1 MADDGGLR
9 GARLGAQSWI
19 LGLLEKGFGNT
30 QITEFLREFELS
42 YRNQDMFR
50 DINRLREGILSQQAV
65 RALGPGEEVPES
77 AMQTRLQKYPWI
89 EPYRAEVT
97 FAARNIETG
106 EVTQRTVTQHFR
118 QRPSQND
125 VLNEIAKQDVRWR
138 DQSGIELVSVSNVL
152 YLRGVSD

>member
-77 AMQTRLQKYPWI
+77 AMLPVLGRPV
-89 EPYRAEVT
+89 EPYRAVVT

-106 EVTQRTVTQHFR
+106 EIVQRTVTNHFR

-125 VLNEIAKQDVRWR
+125 VLNEIEKQNIRWV
-138 DQSGIELVSVSNVL
+138 DQSGIEVVGVSNIQ
-152 YLRGVSD
+152 YQRIITD